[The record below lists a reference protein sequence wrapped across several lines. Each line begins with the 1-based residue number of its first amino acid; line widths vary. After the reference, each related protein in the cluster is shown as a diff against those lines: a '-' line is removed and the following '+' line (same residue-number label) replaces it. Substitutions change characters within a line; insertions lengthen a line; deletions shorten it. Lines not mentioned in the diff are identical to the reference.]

1 MATKEF
7 NTSKIQQ
14 ASPLELPFVIMETEL
29 HDQQAAFEVYEQASR
44 EFEGE
49 GIINNVLDPVFAFM
63 IDSLFQIKYLKSMMQ
78 KTGLNGNTIIRECQS
93 FNYDGKIAFLNPDA
107 CIEEKNI
114 RMYQCEWGA
123 KKRPK
128 YSSAI
133 YKDEPLMNRYKDKIH
148 QDSGNR
154 VNMLDEYM
162 MTKNI
167 SRSQKTADK
176 RRNDPKHYYNAEAD
190 HITPLRRIFEQ
201 LQNNSGLTDSDIR
214 RIANQEENFAVTS
227 KRINNKKRARTNSEF
242 IQDQDDLKAQGKSYI
257 EISPEQRANMIQM
270 EKDAA
275 KYLNS
280 AINDT
285 VKKNILFLGEV
296 ERIEHKKA
304 VEAKAEELGRQL
316 TEDEIKTLDRKIAME
331 KSKGLYKGNLGNA
344 GKQSL
349 MYLIGN
355 GVLLLIKPL
364 YYEIKDI
371 FVNGLLKGVGATSVK
386 EAITIRF
393 NRIRHYI
400 WSNLVDLS
408 NLGGLLADIIKN
420 CISTLIE
427 GLISMFVS
435 IWKQALKVLKE
446 GIKVLIQAWKICFG
460 KESKDRTAAEKGD
473 AIVKLVGGSLMTLCG
488 IGINILL
495 QRMGWVDENT
505 RTLVSSLLSGIAS
518 VLFFYLLDKA
528 DLFNVKKQQRENRI
542 REIFEMRI
550 QEVKEKTAA
559 FDEAVT
565 ERIRETYMKSRMLL
579 DQITESAKKDDFNK
593 VNEYLL
599 AYQQYMA
606 PGTLSQTPNWD
617 C

>member
-1 MATKEF
+1 MKF

-29 HDQQAAFEVYEQASR
+29 HDQQAAFEVYEEASR

-49 GIINNVLDPVFAFM
+49 GIISNVLNPVFAFM

-78 KTGLNGNTIIRECQS
+78 KTGLNGNTIIQECRS

-107 CIEEKNI
+107 FIEAKNVQ
-114 RMYQCEWGA
+114 MDQSEWGA
-123 KKRPK
+123 KSRPK
-128 YSSAI
+128 YSSAT

-148 QDSGNR
+148 QDSGNW

-167 SRSQKTADK
+167 SRTQKKGDK
-176 RRNDPKHYYNAEAD
+176 RRNDPKHYYSAEAD

-227 KRINNKKRARTNSEF
+227 KRINNTKRARTNSEF
-242 IQDQDDLKAQGKSYI
+242 IQYQDELKAQGEPYI

-280 AINDT
+280 AVNNT
-285 VKKNILFLGEV
+285 VKNNILFLGEV

-304 VEAKAEELGRQL
+304 VDDKAKELGRAL
-316 TEDEIKTLDRKIAME
+316 TEDEIKTIDRKIAMK
-331 KSKGLYKGNLGNA
+331 KSKGLHKGNLENA

-364 YYEIKDI
+364 YYELKDI

-386 EAITIRF
+386 EAIQLRF

-400 WSNLVDLS
+400 WSNLTDLS
-408 NLGGLLADIIKN
+408 NLGGLLVDTIKN
-420 CISTLIE
+420 CISALIE
-427 GLISMFVS
+427 GLIGMFVG

-446 GIKVLIQAWKICFG
+446 GIKVMIQAWTICFG
-460 KESKDRTAAEKGD
+460 KASKDRSAAEKGD

-488 IGINILL
+488 IGINVLL

-505 RTLVSSLLSGIAS
+505 RVLVSSLLSGIAS
-518 VLFFYLLDKA
+518 ILFFYLLDKA

-550 QEVKEKTAA
+550 QEVKERTAA
-559 FDEAVT
+559 FDDAVT
-565 ERIRETYMKSRMLL
+565 ERIRETYMKSKMLL
-579 DQITESAKKDDFNK
+579 DQITESAKNDDFNK

-606 PGTLSQTPNWD
+606 PGTISQTPNWD